1 MKPHELKAIANHPV
15 RQIFLAAARSTTPPR
30 RSEIVKDCQ
39 DAGLSE
45 EQTDRVIGL
54 AGALVAERAN
64 GYGTFT
70 LARTADQITLETLKA
85 FGTADSLDGHH
96 GLWHPHHDEDVDTVR
111 SEEAASTITDPKATR
126 IHQETVTFEDGS
138 SARL

>member
-30 RSEIVKDCQ
+30 RSEIIRDCQ

-96 GLWHPHHDEDVDTVR
+96 GLWHPHHDEDVDHAR
-111 SEEAASTITDPKATR
+111 SEEAATTITNPKTTR
-126 IHQETVTFEDGS
+126 QHREIITYADGTEHEV
-138 SARL
+138 